1 MRTDALEGPDSAC
14 SELAG
19 LAAAAVRGAPLRIP
33 QWRRQPNPPTLRGV
47 VSSLQ
52 GTCPDGAECHILA
65 LGSGVPTPYDASA
78 GICLPAGQKRLENE
92 ICFSYPLRYPG
103 ADRNA
108 TSTTSSPGDPL
119 CGKGLSCIYDGQWR
133 LGFCRKNGDDNG
145 VCRTF

>member
-1 MRTDALEGPDSAC
+1 MSWK
-14 SELAG
+14 G
-19 LAAAAVRGAPLRIP
+19 LTVRAVRSQAS
-33 QWRRQPNPPTLRGV
+33 PPPPFGGPRCAYPSGV
-47 VSSLQ
+47 VNPIPQ
-52 GTCPDGAECHILA
+52 GTCPDGSECHILA

-92 ICFSYPLRYPG
+92 ICFSYPLRFPG

-133 LGFCRKNGDDNG
+133 IGFCRKNGDDNG
-145 VCRTF
+145 VCRTFVG